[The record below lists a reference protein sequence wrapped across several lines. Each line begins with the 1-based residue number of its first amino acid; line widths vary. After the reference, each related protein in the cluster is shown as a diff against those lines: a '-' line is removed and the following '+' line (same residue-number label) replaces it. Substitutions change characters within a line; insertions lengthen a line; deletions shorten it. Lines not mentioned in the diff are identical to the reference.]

1 VGVLFQRAVQA
12 TDGKKLHLA
21 VAAMYE
27 RTSQPE
33 AAEALL
39 KAACRKHA
47 GSAKV
52 WLRHVQHLLGA
63 GKGAAAKAVMD
74 RSLQSL
80 PKRKHIKVI
89 SQVRNEARPPT
100 SSLSAQR
107 FREG

>member
-1 VGVLFQRAVQA
+1 MAALFQRAVQA

-39 KAACRKHA
+39 KAACRKHS

-52 WLRHVQHLLGA
+52 WLRHVQHLLTA
-63 GKGAAAKAVMD
+63 NKGAAAKAVMD

-89 SQVRNEARPPT
+89 SQVRGHTPRRHTRAWRGV
-100 SSLSAQR
+100 
-107 FREG
+107 FC